1 MKNLVI
7 LGAGTA
13 GTIMA
18 NKMHHRLD
26 SAEWQITIVDRSP
39 LHYYQPGFLF
49 IPFGLYQPEQVV
61 RRKTEF
67 LPAGARFVIS
77 EVDRIEP
84 EQSQVLLTSG
94 ECLPYDD
101 LIIATGADIHPEE
114 TEGLKGQLWRKSIF
128 DFYTLDG
135 AVALARALKDWP
147 GGRLVVNIT
156 EMPIKCPVAPLEFL
170 LLADD
175 FFTRRGMRDKVDLHI
190 VTPLPGAFTRPKASE
205 RLGHLL
211 AAKGIR
217 VTPDF
222 SIARVDEASKTIVA
236 WDDQSVPFDLL
247 VTIPTNKGDAAIE
260 RSGLGDE
267 LSFVP
272 TDKHT
277 LRSSQYPNI
286 FAIGDATNVP
296 ASKAGSVAHF
306 ESEVLAENILSAM
319 AGQPLAAQF
328 DGHANCFIE
337 SGHGKGLLIDFNY
350 EAEPVPGTFPL
361 PNLGPFSLL
370 KETRLN
376 HFGKLAFRYAYWNL
390 LLPGHAMPLV
400 GSHMSVAGK
409 DLS

>member
-1 MKNLVI
+1 MKNLLI

-18 NKMHHRLD
+18 NKLHHRLET
-26 SAEWQITIVDRSP
+26 AEWQITIVDRCP

-61 RRKTEF
+61 RHKSEF
-67 LPAGARFVIS
+67 LPAGARFVLG
-77 EVDRIEP
+77 EVERIVP
-84 EQSQVLLTSG
+84 EQNNVRLTGG
-94 ECLPYDD
+94 ECLPYDY

-114 TEGLKGQLWRKSIF
+114 TEGLKGRLWRTSIF
-128 DFYTLDG
+128 DFYSLDG
-135 AVALARALKDWP
+135 AVALAQALKDWP
-147 GGRLVVNIT
+147 GGKLVLNVT

-175 FFTRRGMRDKVDLHI
+175 FFTRRGMRHKVDLHY
-190 VTPLPGAFTRPKASE
+190 VTPLPGAFTKPKASE
-205 RLGHLL
+205 RLGSLL
-211 AAKGIR
+211 TAKGIR

-222 SIARVDEASKTIVA
+222 SIARVDEANKTIVA

-306 ESEVLAENILSAM
+306 ESDVLAGNILSAM
-319 AGQPLAAQF
+319 AGQELVAQF

-350 EAEPVPGTFPL
+350 DAEPVPGTFPL
-361 PNLGPFSLL
+361 ANLGPFSLM

-376 HFGKLAFRYAYWNL
+376 HWGKLAFRHLYWHL
-390 LLPGHAMPLV
+390 LLPGYAMPFV
-400 GSHMSVAGK
+400 ESRMSLAGK
-409 DLS
+409 ELA

>member
-18 NKMHHRLD
+18 NKLHHRLD
-26 SAEWQITIVDRSP
+26 HVEWQITIVDRSA

-61 RRKTEF
+61 RNKTDF
-67 LPAGARFVIS
+67 LPAGARFVIG

-84 EQSQVLLTSG
+84 EHNQVLLANG
-94 ECLPYDD
+94 EILLYDD
-101 LIIATGADIHPEE
+101 LIIATGVDIHPEE
-114 TEGLKGQLWRKSIF
+114 TEGLKGRLWRTSIF

-156 EMPIKCPVAPLEFL
+156 EMPIKCPVAPLEFV

-175 FFTRRGMRDKVDLHI
+175 FFRLRGIRDKVDLHF
-190 VTPLPGAFTRPKASE
+190 VTPLPGAFTKPKASA
-205 RLGHLL
+205 RLGGLL
-211 AAKGIR
+211 AAKGVR

-222 SIARVDEASKTIVA
+222 SIARVDEDNQTIVA
-236 WDDQSVPFDLL
+236 WDDQAVPFDLL
-247 VTIPTNKGDAAIE
+247 VTIPTNKGDAAIA

-267 LSFVP
+267 LDFVP

-286 FAIGDATNVP
+286 FAIGDATNLP

-306 ESEVLAENILSAM
+306 ESDVLTENLLSAI

-328 DGHANCFIE
+328 DGHVNCFIE
-337 SGHGKGLLIDFNY
+337 SGAGKGLLIDFNY
-350 EAEPVPGTFPL
+350 EVEPVPGKFPL
-361 PNLGPFSLL
+361 SGVGPFSLL

-376 HFGKLAFRYAYWNL
+376 HFGKLAFRHIYWNL

-400 GSHMSVAGK
+400 HSHMSLVGK

>member
-18 NKMHHRLD
+18 NKLHHRLD
-26 SAEWQITIVDRSP
+26 HAEWQITIVDRSA

-61 RRKTEF
+61 RNKTDF
-67 LPAGARFVIS
+67 LPAGARFVIG

-84 EQSQVLLTSG
+84 EHNQVLLANG
-94 ECLPYDD
+94 EILLYDD
-101 LIIATGADIHPEE
+101 LIIATGVDIHPEE
-114 TEGLKGQLWRKSIF
+114 TEGLKGRLWRTSIF

-156 EMPIKCPVAPLEFL
+156 EMPIKCPVAPLEFV

-175 FFTRRGMRDKVDLHI
+175 FFRLRGIRDKVDLHF
-190 VTPLPGAFTRPKASE
+190 VTPLPGAFTKPKASA
-205 RLGHLL
+205 RLGGLL
-211 AAKGIR
+211 AAKGVR

-222 SIARVDEASKTIVA
+222 SIARVDEDNQTIVA
-236 WDDQSVPFDLL
+236 WDDQAVPFDLL
-247 VTIPTNKGDAAIE
+247 VTIPTNKGDAAIA

-267 LSFVP
+267 LDFVP

-286 FAIGDATNVP
+286 FAIGDATNLP

-306 ESEVLAENILSAM
+306 ESDVLTENLLSAI

-328 DGHANCFIE
+328 DGHVNCFIE
-337 SGHGKGLLIDFNY
+337 SGAGRGLLIDFNY
-350 EAEPVPGTFPL
+350 EVEPAPGKFPL
-361 PNLGPFSLL
+361 PGVGPFSLL

-376 HFGKLAFRYAYWNL
+376 HFGKLAFRHIYWNL

-400 GSHMSVAGK
+400 HSHMSLVGK

>member
-18 NKMHHRLD
+18 NKLHRRLN

-49 IPFGLYQPEQVV
+49 VPFGLLQPEQLV
-61 RRKTEF
+61 RPKTET
-67 LPAGARFVIS
+67 LPAGARFVVG
-77 EVDRIEP
+77 EVDRIKP
-84 EQSQVLLTSG
+84 EQNQVLLTGG

-101 LIIATGADIHPEE
+101 LIIATGANIHPEE
-114 TEGLKGQLWRKSIF
+114 TEGLQGLLWHTSIF

-135 AVALARALKDWP
+135 ATALAQALKDWP

-175 FFTRRGMRDKVDLHI
+175 FFTQRGMRDRVDLHF
-190 VTPLPGAFTRPKASE
+190 VTPLAGACTQPTASK
-205 RLGHLL
+205 RLGGLF
-211 AAKGIR
+211 ATKGIR

-222 SIARVDEASKTIVA
+222 NIARVDEANKTIVS
-236 WDDQSVPFDLL
+236 WDDQTVPFDLL

-260 RSGLGDE
+260 RSGMGDE
-267 LSFVP
+267 LGFVP

-306 ESEVLAENILSAM
+306 ESDVLAENILSAM
-319 AGQPLAAQF
+319 ACQPLAAEF

-337 SGHGKGLLIDFNY
+337 SGHGKALLLDFNY
-350 EAEPVPGTFPL
+350 DVEPVTGTFPL
-361 PNLGPFSLL
+361 PKLGPFSLL

-376 HFGKLAFRYAYWNL
+376 HVGKLAFRYAYWNL

-400 GSHMSVAGK
+400 ESHMSRAGK